1 MEEKDILSEQQM
13 ALPQSPQIQQEDDDE
28 GINIMD
34 IVMRCLSNW
43 YWFIICVGI
52 AMLIAFYYV
61 KKQEPVYTR
70 SATILIKEEA
80 NSSSANKLGIQEDM
94 GVFKSTNTV
103 SNEIFAMRSP
113 QVVSEVVKRLKLNIN
128 YSREGRL
135 HRKTLYGD
143 ICPIE
148 VVFEDVKDDQWVNLT
163 VDLQANGEVELYDI
177 SGSQERLKGKLNDRL
192 ETPVGVVTVVP
203 TKGYYGQEV
212 EIFVSHWSVEAAS
225 GVYQGGLN
233 IAARNKSTVVDLTY
247 QDVSQQRAED
257 FLNTLI
263 QVYSEFWVN
272 DRNQIAQST
281 NQFITERIAV
291 IEKELGSVETDIS
304 NYKSENLIPDG
315 ANGGLYT
322 GLQNSKSLELVEL
335 NNQVSMTQ
343 FLLDYVKDEKNAK
356 KLIPAVSGMG
366 DNSVSS
372 LISNYNDKVIQR
384 NTLLAHSTEQNPLV
398 VEADEE
404 LQNLHEVILS
414 TINNQLLNLKTQ
426 QKSTEAT
433 EAKATK
439 KMANTPSQAKYLLS
453 VERQQSVKQALY
465 TYLLQK
471 REENELSQ
479 AFTAYNTRILNPAS
493 GSSRPSSPDTNK
505 IYLIAFAIGFALPVG
520 IIVLLELINN
530 TVRGRKDLERMNTPF
545 LGEIPFAQTEKRSF
559 WERLF
564 ASRNLKQFLKNEPVI
579 ARVLMKFGVWKKS
592 DKESDRNLKLYV
604 KPSSRNQINE
614 AFRVVRSNMD
624 FMKKDETRQIIM
636 ITSANAGSG
645 KTFISLNLAASFVV
659 KDKKVLVIDM
669 DFRKR
674 SLSKYVNRPSKGL
687 VDYLAGLVPDYK
699 NLIVKGSLLENL
711 DVLPVGTIP
720 PNPTE
725 LLYEDK
731 LQSML
736 DELRPQYDMIFLDC
750 PPVEIVA
757 DASIIAK
764 YADKTIFLIR
774 AGLLQR
780 SMLPEIDKF
789 YFNKKF
795 GNMSLLLNGTDDSY
809 SKYGYSKYG
818 YRYGYHYGYGGHY
831 GHGGGYLD

>member
-1 MEEKDILSEQQM
+1 MSEKYIEKDVDIQTTPFSQNQQDEDEDGFDLVGILMS
-13 ALPQSPQIQQEDDDE
+13 
-28 GINIMD
+28 
-34 IVMRCLSNW
+34 CLSNW

-52 AMLIAFYYV
+52 TLLIAFFYV
-61 KKQEPVYTR
+61 KKQEPIYTR
-70 SATILIKEEA
+70 SATILIKETSSGA
-80 NSSSANKLGIQEDM
+80 NNKLDVQEDM

-113 QVVSEVVKRLKLNIN
+113 QVVNEVVKRLKLNIN

-135 HRKTLYGD
+135 HRRTLYGD
-143 ICPIE
+143 GCPID
-148 VVFEDVKDDQWVNLT
+148 VVFHDVKDDQWVNVT
-163 VDLQANGEVELYDI
+163 VELLENGEIELCDI
-177 SGSQERLKGKLNDRL
+177 SGFSDVIKGKLNERL
-192 ETPVGVVTVVP
+192 QTPVGAITVLP
-203 TKGYYGQEV
+203 TSGYFGQEM
-212 EIFVSHWSVEAAS
+212 EIFVSHWSVEATS
-225 GVYQGGLN
+225 GVYQGGLV
-233 IAARNKSTVVDLTY
+233 IEDRAKSAVVDLTIS
-247 QDVSQQRAED
+247 DVSQQRAED

-281 NQFITERIAV
+281 NQFISERIAV
-291 IEKELGSVETDIS
+291 IEKELGSVDSEIS

-315 ANGGLYT
+315 PNGGLYT
-322 GLQNSKSLELVEL
+322 GIQNTKSQEIVEL
-335 NNQVSMTQ
+335 NNQVSMTK

-356 KLIPAVSGMG
+356 KLIPSVSGMG

-372 LISNYNDKVIQR
+372 LINNYNEKVIER
-384 NTLLAHSTEQNPLV
+384 NSLVAHSSEVNPLV
-398 VEADEE
+398 LEYDEE
-404 LQNLHEVILS
+404 LNNLHHVILQ
-414 TINNQLLNLKTQ
+414 TIENQLVTLSTQ
-426 QKSTEAT
+426 LKSTQAT
-433 EAKATK
+433 ESKATQ

-453 VERQQSVKQALY
+453 VERQQAVKQTLY

-493 GSSRPSSPDTNK
+493 GSSLPTSPNTNK
-505 IYLIAFAIGFALPVG
+505 IYLIAFAIGLVFPAAL
-520 IIVLLELINN
+520 IVLSELLNT
-530 TVRGRKDLERMNTPF
+530 TVRGRKDLDRMRTPF
-545 LGEIPFAQTEKRSF
+545 LGEIPFAQTDKRSF
-559 WERLF
+559 YERMF
-564 ASRNLKQFLKNEPVI
+564 DAKDLKNFIKNEPFI
-579 ARVLMKFGVWKKS
+579 FRILSNFGLWKKS
-592 DKESDRNLKLYV
+592 DRESDRNLKLYV
-604 KPSSRNQINE
+604 KPGSRNQINE

-624 FMKKDETRQIIM
+624 FMKKDEERKVIM

-659 KDKKVLVIDM
+659 KDKKVLVIDL

-674 SLSKYVNRPSKGL
+674 SLSKYVNRPAKGL
-687 VDYLAGLVPDYK
+687 VDYLAGMSPTYAD
-699 NLIVKGSLLENL
+699 LIVKGSLLENL
-711 DVLPVGTIP
+711 DVLPVGKIP

-731 LQSML
+731 LEIML
-736 DELRPQYDMIFLDC
+736 NELRSEYDMIFLDC

-757 DASIIAK
+757 DSSIIAK

-789 YFNKKF
+789 YYTKKF
-795 GNMSLLLNGTDDSY
+795 GNMSLMLNGTDDSY
-809 SKYGYSKYG
+809 SKYGYSRYG

-831 GHGGGYLD
+831 GNGGGYFE